1 MIDYEMS
8 EADYH
13 ARTEDSASMI
23 ELFLRDRGAY
33 RDARAGKRRDRP
45 TEEMIGGRYL
55 HAGVLTP
62 HELDR
67 FVLAPSRLDVGQ
79 AGPDDPDALKRADG
93 RKKNGKDA
101 VRDAKAAAKARG
113 ATMVDPLYGV
123 ALPAILRALAEHPE
137 AGPLLF
143 PVDAGRNEAS
153 MFWTDEETG
162 RPMRAR
168 LDRVLHGRVDRSG
181 EWSPAVPDLKTTEHG
196 LPIRQTLATWHRYG
210 YHRKAAVYIDG
221 LKAITGKWYAM
232 PLIGVTVHHE
242 RPRVFVR
249 WLRPDDPATMIG
261 RSEYRAALRAI
272 GECERT
278 GEWREPFELEVDAP
292 FELPAWA
299 VQQAIGNLDMSEV
312 GEA

>member
-1 MIDYEMS
+1 MIDYDMS

-13 ARTEDSASMI
+13 ARPEDSASMI

-33 RDARAGKRRDRP
+33 REAREGKRRDRP
-45 TEEMIGGRYL
+45 TDEMIGGRYL

-101 VRDAKAAAKARG
+101 VRAAKAAAKASG
-113 ATMVDPLYGV
+113 ATLVDPLYGV
-123 ALPAILRALAEHPE
+123 ALPAILRALADHPE
-137 AGPLLF
+137 AAPLLF
-143 PVDAGRNEAS
+143 PIDAGRNEAS
-153 MFWTDEETG
+153 MLWTDEETG

-168 LDRVLHGRVDRSG
+168 LDRVIHDRLL
-181 EWSPAVPDLKTTEHG
+181 VPDLKTTEHG

-221 LKAITGKWYAM
+221 LRAITGKWYSM
-232 PLIGVTVHHE
+232 PLIGVTVHPE

-261 RSEYRAALRAI
+261 RFEYRAALRAI
-272 GECERT
+272 AECERT
-278 GEWREPFELEVDAP
+278 GEWREPWELEVDAP

-299 VQQAIGNLDMSEV
+299 VQQAIGTLDLSEV